1 MKLYTKTGDD
11 GFTQQPGGQRV
22 GKDSPCIE
30 AVGSIDELSAQ
41 IGLCFQ
47 AAEQAGQVEIAE
59 VLAPLQAELFGVG
72 ALLSTAE
79 ADVKPSDPAVER
91 MERQID
97 AMCAELLKLASF
109 ILPGGCKLACRLHAA
124 RAVCRRAERRVVALA
139 QAGAK
144 LPPVVL
150 RYFNRLGDLLFAAA
164 RMANHNAGVE
174 EAVWKP

>member
-11 GFTQQPGGQRV
+11 GFTQQPGGQPV

-72 ALLSTAE
+72 SLGMIMATLMFYGTIGGAYGAPLAGSIFDVTGSYNIAFIICIVLGALAVILSL
-79 ADVKPSDPAVER
+79 
-91 MERQID
+91 I
-97 AMCAELLKLASF
+97 LLKTKSWLD
-109 ILPGGCKLACRLHAA
+109 
-124 RAVCRRAERRVVALA
+124 VV
-139 QAGAK
+139 K
-144 LPPVVL
+144 
-150 RYFNRLGDLLFAAA
+150 
-164 RMANHNAGVE
+164 E
-174 EAVWKP
+174 

>member
-1 MKLYTKTGDD
+1 MQLYTKDGDD
-11 GFTQQPGGQRV
+11 GLTRRGDGQRI

-30 AVGSIDELSAQ
+30 AVGASDELNVQ
-41 IGLCFQ
+41 IGLCFR

-59 VLAPLQAELFGVG
+59 VLAPLQAELFGLG

-97 AMCAELLKLASF
+97 AMCAKLPKLASF
-109 ILPGGCKLACRLHAA
+109 ILPGGCELACRLHVA

-139 QAGAK
+139 QAGTK

-150 RYFNRLGDLLFAAA
+150 RYLNRLGDLLFAAA

-174 EAVWKP
+174 ETVWKP